1 MVSFLI
7 HFLKSV
13 NQSTKKMSSV
23 QVIEMTKTEK
33 YRKVM
38 KPMLERKRRARINKC
53 LDELKDLIVD
63 SLRKD
68 GEQFVKLEKAD
79 ILEMTVQHLR
89 KTEKVNP
96 NECFKTGYCHAVNEV
111 CRVMS
116 SLPRVNVELGTKL
129 MTHLGNRLN
138 EIQKPAIT
146 SQLNVNIGTDTYS
159 SSAMLSPV
167 SSGYGSESEFSTSSV
182 ITAPSSVWR
191 PW

>member
-1 MVSFLI
+1 
-7 HFLKSV
+7 
-13 NQSTKKMSSV
+13 MSSV
-23 QVIEMTKTEK
+23 KVQASEMSKTEK

-63 SLRKD
+63 TLRKD

-89 KTEKVNP
+89 KVEKVNP
-96 NECFKTGYCHAVNEV
+96 NESFKNGYCHAVNEV

-116 SLPRVNVELGTKL
+116 SLPNVNVNLGTKL
-129 MTHLGNRLN
+129 MTHLGNKLN
-138 EIQKPAIT
+138 EIQQPAIT
-146 SQLNVNIGTDTYS
+146 SQLNVDIASSSHT

-167 SSGYGSESEFSTSSV
+167 SSGYGSECEYSNSTVS
-182 ITAPSSVWR
+182 TSVWR

>member
-1 MVSFLI
+1 
-7 HFLKSV
+7 
-13 NQSTKKMSSV
+13 MSSV
-23 QVIEMTKTEK
+23 QVNEMSKTEK

-53 LDELKDLIVD
+53 LDQLKDLIVD

-89 KTEKVNP
+89 KVDP
-96 NECFKTGYCHAVNEV
+96 NESFKNGYCHAVNEV
-111 CRVMS
+111 CRAMS
-116 SLPRVNVELGTKL
+116 SLPRVDVKLGTKL

-138 EIQKPAIT
+138 EMQKPTIT
-146 SQLNVNIGTDTYS
+146 SQLNVEIGAAPYYS
-159 SSAMLSPV
+159 SALMSPV
-167 SSGYGSESEFSTSSV
+167 SSGYGSESECSASPVKIISK
-182 ITAPSSVWR
+182 SEVWR